1 VTAKSAPR
9 SNRRSVAVLLSGREQ
24 FSSYFGGAVAR
35 WTYEVYSRL
44 NDQLA
49 VTVFGFPTDKK
60 TLYPLRHETNPVSHL
75 CLIASRL
82 PGARRYEEML
92 WLRALAGEL
101 RNYDV
106 IHLHNRPQWVGAL
119 RDMGYA
125 GAIILHLHNDH
136 VSHWPSPDLDSLAGR
151 LDHLAVCSEYL
162 RSKFVAKSPAL
173 TAKTQVVHNGA
184 DLKLFY
190 PREDL
195 REPKTILFVGCL
207 NKQKGVLQLLH
218 AYERVL
224 EAHPDAKLVI
234 GGAAGYGK
242 DHDTEYV
249 RQIRDLAQRLS
260 RHNRAD
266 IHFTGYLD
274 HSADLPLRFQK
285 ATIFACPSL
294 YNEAFGMVN
303 AEAMA
308 CATTVV
314 GADRAG
320 IPEVIGDAGR
330 LVDPE
335 NPDQFAAAISE
346 LLAKPQDCRRLGEAG
361 YERCRR
367 MFDWRISAQNWMN
380 LLDACC

>member
-1 VTAKSAPR
+1 LTANARPTKP
-9 SNRRSVAVLLSGREQ
+9 RSVAVLLSGREQ

-44 NDQLA
+44 NHHVA

-60 TLYPLRHETNPVSHL
+60 TLYSLHHETSPISHL
-75 CLIASRL
+75 CALVSRI
-82 PGARRYEEML
+82 PGARRYEEPI
-92 WLRALAGEL
+92 WLRALAGKL
-101 RNYDV
+101 HNYDI
-106 IHLHNRPQWVGAL
+106 IHLHNRPQWVGTL
-119 RDMGYA
+119 REMGYA

-136 VSHWPSPDLDSLAGR
+136 VSHWPTPDLDSLASR
-151 LDHLAVCSEYL
+151 LDQLAVCSQYL
-162 RSKFVAKSPAL
+162 RNQFATKSSAL
-173 TAKTQVVHNGA
+173 SAKTRVVHNGA

-190 PREDL
+190 PREEL

-207 NKQKGVLQLLH
+207 NQQKGVLQLLQ

-224 EAHPDAKLVI
+224 HAHPDAKLVI

-242 DHDTEYV
+242 NHDTEYV
-249 RQIRDLAQRLS
+249 RQVRELAHQLTNR
-260 RHNRAD
+260 NRAE

-274 HSADLPLRFQK
+274 HAADLPQRFQK

-294 YNEAFGMVN
+294 YHEAFGMVN

-314 GADRAG
+314 GSDRAG
-320 IPEVIGDAGR
+320 IPEVVGDAGC

-335 NPDQFAAAISE
+335 NTDQFATAISE
-346 LLAKPQDCRRLGEAG
+346 LLAKPQDCRRLGQAG
-361 YERCRR
+361 YDRCRR
-367 MFDWRISAQNWMN
+367 MFDWRITAENWMN

>member
-1 VTAKSAPR
+1 LTANASPK
-9 SNRRSVAVLLSGREQ
+9 RRSVAVLLSGREQ

-35 WTYEVYSRL
+35 WTYEVYSRIS
-44 NDQLA
+44 DQFA
-49 VTVFGFPTDKK
+49 VKVFGFPTDTKS
-60 TLYPLRHETNPVSHL
+60 LYPLPHQTSQVWRL
-75 CLIASRL
+75 CSLASRL
-82 PGARRYEEML
+82 PVARRYEEPL
-92 WLRALAGEL
+92 WLRALAGKL
-101 RNYDV
+101 RNYDA
-106 IHLHNRPQWVGAL
+106 IHLHNRPQWVAAL
-119 RDMGYA
+119 RNMGYK

-136 VSHWPSPDLDSLAGR
+136 VSHWPKADLDALAGR
-151 LDHLAVCSEYL
+151 LDKLAVCSEYL
-162 RSKFVAKSPAL
+162 RTKFAATSPAL
-173 TAKTQVVHNGA
+173 NAKTRVVHNGA

-190 PREDL
+190 PREEL

-207 NKQKGVLQLLH
+207 NQQKGVLQLLR

-224 EAHPDAKLVI
+224 EAHPDAKLII
-234 GGAAGYGK
+234 GGTAGYGK
-242 DHDTEYV
+242 DHDTAYV
-249 RQIRDLAQRLS
+249 RQVRELAQQLTS
-260 RHNRAD
+260 RNRAE

-294 YNEAFGMVN
+294 YHEAFGMVN

-320 IPEVIGDAGR
+320 IPEVIGDAGL

-335 NPDQFAAAISE
+335 NPNQFATAISE
-346 LLAKPQDCRRLGEAG
+346 LLARPQDCRRLGQAG

-367 MFDWRISAQNWMN
+367 MFDWRITAENWTN

>member
-1 VTAKSAPR
+1 LTANGRPTPKP
-9 SNRRSVAVLLSGREQ
+9 RSVAVLLSGREQ
-24 FSSYFGGAVAR
+24 FSSYFGGAIAR

-44 NDQLA
+44 TAKCA
-49 VTVFGFPTDKK
+49 VTVFGFPTDKN
-60 TLYPLRHETNPVSHL
+60 TAYPLRHETSPVSHL
-75 CLIASRL
+75 CSLASCL
-82 PGARRYEEML
+82 PGARRYEEPM
-92 WLRALAGEL
+92 WLRALAGKL
-101 RNYDV
+101 LYYDV
-106 IHLHNRPQWVGAL
+106 IHLHNRPQWVNAL
-119 RDMGYA
+119 RGMGYG

-136 VSHWPSPDLDSLAGR
+136 VSHWPSSNLDSLASR
-151 LDHLAVCSEYL
+151 VDRLAVCSDYL
-162 RSKFVAKSPAL
+162 RGKFATKSPAL
-173 TAKTQVVHNGA
+173 NAKTHVVHNGA

-190 PREDL
+190 PREEL

-207 NKQKGVLQLLH
+207 NQQKGVLQLLQ

-224 EAHPDAKLVI
+224 DAHPDAKLVI

-249 RQIRDLAQRLS
+249 RRVREVAQQLTKRS
-260 RHNRAD
+260 RAK

-274 HSADLPLRFQK
+274 HAADLPQCFQR

-294 YNEAFGMVN
+294 YHEAFGMVN

-314 GADRAG
+314 GSDRAG
-320 IPEVIGDAGR
+320 IPEVVGDTGR

-335 NPDQFAAAISE
+335 NADQFASTISG
-346 LLAKPQDCRRLGEAG
+346 LLAKPQDRRRLGQAG

-367 MFDWRISAQNWMN
+367 MFDWRITAENWMN